1 MRELMQFDKTSMY
14 SHSCSSVGN
23 LETTVTLY
31 DESFGK
37 TVKKKKKANKS
48 PAIMSE
54 LLRKRREGEGQAP
67 GFSVVTKPVP

>member
-14 SHSCSSVGN
+14 SHSCSSVGY
-23 LETTVTLY
+23 LETTVTLF

-37 TVKKKKKANKS
+37 TVKKKKANKS